1 MGGGWMNDISLKFR
15 IEYAVLRLVAF
26 LFGCL
31 SLEQASSLSGK
42 LWRWVAP
49 HLKRHARALAHLSAA
64 FPDKSKEE
72 LEQIARDMWECLGG
86 TFAESLRLNE
96 LHQQKRLDSSASV
109 PLIAP
114 YLAQGK
120 GMVVCGAHQG
130 NWEIG
135 TMGLMQEGVSP
146 VGLYQRVKNP
156 LVDDYVHAL
165 RAPFYPAGLLAKA
178 PDTAMKLMRQIKRGG
193 TLAMLGDLRDRTGLP
208 ATFFGCEAYSTPFP
222 AMLARHL
229 DVPLFV
235 AEIVRHADVR
245 FTLTMKEI
253 DVPRTD
259 DKTAD
264 IAVTTQRLQDAYEE
278 SIRKHPAQWM
288 WAHQR
293 WN

>member
-1 MGGGWMNDISLKFR
+1 MGNGWMNEISLKFR
-15 IEYAVLRLVAF
+15 IEYAVLRLVAS

-31 SLEQASSLSGK
+31 SLEQASTVSGK

-49 HLKRHARALAHLSAA
+49 HLKRHARALNHLSAA
-64 FPDKSKEE
+64 FPEKSAQEIDI
-72 LEQIARDMWECLGG
+72 IARDMWECLGR

-96 LHQQKRLDSSASV
+96 MYAQKRLDSSAIV

-114 YLAQGK
+114 YMAQGK
-120 GMVVCGAHQG
+120 GMVICGAHQG

-135 TMGLMQEGVSP
+135 TMGLIQEGVSP
-146 VGLYQRVKNP
+146 VGLYQSVKNP
-156 LVDDYVHAL
+156 LVDAYVHGL
-165 RAPFYPAGLLAKA
+165 RSPFYPGGLLAKA

-193 TLAMLGDLRDRTGLP
+193 TLAMLGDLRDRVGIS
-208 ATFFGCEAYSTPFP
+208 ATFFGRSANSTPFP

-235 AEIVRHADVR
+235 AQIVRHPDVR
-245 FTLTMKEI
+245 FTLTMHEI
-253 DVPRTD
+253 EVPRTD
-259 DKTAD
+259 DKNAD
-264 IAVTTQRLQDAYEE
+264 IAVATQRLQDAYEA
-278 SIRKHPAQWM
+278 SIRRHPEQWM

>member
-1 MGGGWMNDISLKFR
+1 MGNGWMNEISLKFR

-31 SLEQASSLSGK
+31 SLEQASTVSGK

-49 HLKRHARALAHLSAA
+49 HLKRHARALNHLSAA
-64 FPDKSKEE
+64 FPEKSAQEIDI
-72 LEQIARDMWECLGG
+72 IARDMWECLGR
-86 TFAESLRLNE
+86 TFAESLRLDE
-96 LHQQKRLDSSASV
+96 MYAQKRLDSSAIV

-114 YLAQGK
+114 YMAQGK
-120 GMVVCGAHQG
+120 GMVICGAHQG

-135 TMGLMQEGVSP
+135 TMGLIQEGVSP
-146 VGLYQRVKNP
+146 VGLYQSVKNP
-156 LVDDYVHAL
+156 LVDAYVHGL
-165 RAPFYPAGLLAKA
+165 RSPFYPGGLLAKA

-193 TLAMLGDLRDRTGLP
+193 TLAMLGDLRDRVGIS
-208 ATFFGCEAYSTPFP
+208 ATFFGRSANSTPFP

-235 AEIVRHADVR
+235 AQIVRHPDVR
-245 FTLTMKEI
+245 FTLTMHEI
-253 DVPRTD
+253 EVPRTD
-259 DKTAD
+259 DKNAD
-264 IAVTTQRLQDAYEE
+264 IAVATQRLQDAYEA
-278 SIRKHPAQWM
+278 SIRRHPEQWM

>member
-1 MGGGWMNDISLKFR
+1 MDSGWMNEISLKFL
-15 IEYAVLRLVAF
+15 IELALLRLVAF

-31 SLEQASSLSGK
+31 SLESASTLSGK
-42 LWRWVAP
+42 LWRFVAP
-49 HLKRHARALAHLSAA
+49 HLSRHQRAIRHLSAA
-64 FPDKSKEE
+64 FPDKSAQEIE
-72 LEQIARDMWECLGG
+72 MITRAMWDCLGR

-96 LHQQKRLDSSASV
+96 MFAQKRLDSSAIV
-109 PLIAP
+109 PVIAP
-114 YLAQGK
+114 YVAQGK

-135 TMGLMQEGVSP
+135 TMGLMQEGVGP

-165 RAPFYPAGLLAKA
+165 RAPFYPEGLLAKA
-178 PDTAMKLMRQIKRGG
+178 PDTAMKLMRLIKRGS
-193 TLAMLGDLRDRTGLP
+193 TLAMLGDLRDRGGLP
-208 ATFFGCEAYSTPFP
+208 ATFFGQTAYSTAFP

-235 AEIVRHADVR
+235 AEIVRHPDVR

-264 IAVTTQRLQDAYEE
+264 IAVATQRLQDAYEA
-278 SIRKHPAQWM
+278 SIRKRPEQWM